1 MVHLMVIEAIPLI
14 KLYTQKQ
21 RGAAARAQFLESI
34 NDELG
39 LLAALVGTLFIVW
52 GKPMADPIASIIV
65 ATIIAYNGIKLFL
78 ENFSFLL
85 GKSPEPEYLARIE
98 KLALSVPG
106 VLGVHDLRAEYIG
119 PDIVHAGMHIEVPR
133 GTSIEEADRITHEVE
148 EKIHPGISPGFCFIH
163 ADPAGPAAELV
174 SEPELQET
182 IQ

>member
-1 MVHLMVIEAIPLI
+1 
-14 KLYTQKQ
+14 
-21 RGAAARAQFLESI
+21 
-34 NDELG
+34 
-39 LLAALVGTLFIVW
+39 LLAALIGTLFILW
-52 GKPMADPIASIIV
+52 GKPIADPIASILV
-65 ATIIAYNGIKLFL
+65 ATLIAYNGIKLFL

-106 VLGVHDLRAEYIG
+106 VLGVHDLRAEYVG

-133 GTSIEEADRITHEVE
+133 GIPIEEADRITHEVE